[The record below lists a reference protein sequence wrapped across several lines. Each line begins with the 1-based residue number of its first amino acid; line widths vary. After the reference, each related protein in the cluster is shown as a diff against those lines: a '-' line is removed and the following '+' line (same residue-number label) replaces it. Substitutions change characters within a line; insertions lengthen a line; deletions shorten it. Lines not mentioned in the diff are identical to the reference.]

1 MIFVIG
7 VSWNGNNLVY
17 ISLAVMVDDVGG
29 EVKGGE
35 IPRFE
40 IEVTHEAKLNKIL
53 HKINSIEI
61 KLCSDGVKEFIKL
74 LKLIQKVKCF
84 IYMYALLLS
93 AWSF

>member
-17 ISLAVMVDDVGG
+17 ISLAVMVDDDDG

-40 IEVTHEAKLNKIL
+40 IEVTH
-53 HKINSIEI
+53 
-61 KLCSDGVKEFIKL
+61 
-74 LKLIQKVKCF
+74 
-84 IYMYALLLS
+84 
-93 AWSF
+93 